1 MKKFHKYR
9 LFITILLQ
17 LILVI
22 FISNSVI
29 YSQEIEG
36 LKVSF
41 WNVENLFDLDDDP
54 NKNDD
59 EFATGGRKNVTKEI
73 YDLKLK
79 NSAEVLKDL
88 NADILGICEVENR
101 FMMEELN
108 RAYLDRDYSIV
119 HYDSPDSRGID
130 CALFYDSKVF
140 KLYES
145 KPIKNILP
153 GNLPTRDI
161 IHVKGTYED
170 QLLHIFVNHWP
181 SNYGGREKA
190 IPKRAATSNLLEK
203 VLLDILLDNSDANI
217 ILIGDFNEEPIDPN
231 IIDLIDMK
239 NDGKYSKPFIN
250 LMEPLVGKEKVGT
263 YVYRGNDNL
272 IDQIIISSGLANR
285 SPLKVMPGSLK
296 ILDLP
301 KYRQQEGKYAHYPF
315 RFWAGNRLL
324 GGYSD
329 HLAISC
335 VIFIDN

>member
-1 MKKFHKYR
+1 MKKFHKYH
-9 LFITILLQ
+9 LFITILLKS
-17 LILVI
+17 ILVI

-29 YSQEIEG
+29 YSQDIKG

-161 IHVKGTYED
+161 IHVKGTYEE

-239 NDGKYSKPFIN
+239 NDGKYAKPFIN

-272 IDQIIISSGLANR
+272 IDQIIISSGLANKG
-285 SPLKVMPGSLK
+285 PLKVMPGSLK

-335 VIFIDN
+335 IILIDN

>member
-1 MKKFHKYR
+1 MKKFHKYN
-9 LFITILLQ
+9 LFITILLKS
-17 LILVI
+17 ILVI

-29 YSQEIEG
+29 YSQDIKG
-36 LKVSF
+36 IKVSF

-217 ILIGDFNEEPIDPN
+217 ILVGDFNEEPLDPN

-239 NDGKYSKPFIN
+239 NDGKYAKPFIN

-272 IDQIIISSGLANR
+272 IDQIIISSGLANKG
-285 SPLKVMPGSLK
+285 PLKVMPGSLK

-335 VIFIDN
+335 IILIDN

>member
-1 MKKFHKYR
+1 MKKFHKYH
-9 LFITILLQ
+9 LFITILLKM
-17 LILVI
+17 ILVI

-161 IHVKGTYED
+161 IHVKGTYEE

-190 IPKRAATSNLLEK
+190 IAKRAATSNLLEK

-217 ILIGDFNEEPIDPN
+217 ILVGDFNEEPLDPN

-250 LMEPLVGKEKVGT
+250 LMDPLVGKEKVGT

-272 IDQIIISSGLANR
+272 IDQIIISSGLANKG
-285 SPLKVMPGSLK
+285 PLKVMPGSLK

-335 VIFIDN
+335 VILIDN

>member
-29 YSQEIEG
+29 YSQDIKG

-145 KPIKNILP
+145 KPVKNILP

-161 IHVKGTYED
+161 IHVKGTYEE

-203 VLLDILLDNSDANI
+203 VLLEILLDNSDANI

-250 LMEPLVGKEKVGT
+250 LMDPLVGKEKVGT

-272 IDQIIISSGLANR
+272 IDQIIISSGLANKG
-285 SPLKVMPGSLK
+285 PLKVMPGSLK

-335 VIFIDN
+335 IILIDN

>member
-108 RAYLDRDYSIV
+108 RTYLDRDYSIV

-203 VLLDILLDNSDANI
+203 VLLEILLDNSDANI

-231 IIDLIDMK
+231 IIDLIDMT
-239 NDGKYSKPFIN
+239 NDGKYAKPFIN
-250 LMEPLVGKEKVGT
+250 LMDPLVGKEKVGT

-272 IDQIIISSGLANR
+272 IDQIIISSGLANKG
-285 SPLKVMPGSLK
+285 PLKVMPGSLK

-335 VIFIDN
+335 VILIDN

>member
-203 VLLDILLDNSDANI
+203 VLLEILLDNSDANI

-239 NDGKYSKPFIN
+239 NDGKYAKPFIN

-272 IDQIIISSGLANR
+272 IDQIIISSGLANKG
-285 SPLKVMPGSLK
+285 PLKVMPGSLK

-335 VIFIDN
+335 VIVIDN